1 MAKDGDDVAA
11 EPSEMLPEESQR
23 AREAAEVLECK
34 VGTARSRVSRAR
46 ADLSDVLGLGDVTDT
61 DALA

>member
-1 MAKDGDDVAA
+1 
-11 EPSEMLPEESQR
+11 ML
-23 AREAAEVLECK
+23 ACK

-46 ADLSDVLGLGDVTDT
+46 ADLSDVLGLGDVTAT